1 MDEAR
6 VNEIGH
12 LETVIGN
19 IADRTVGF
27 DNLAD
32 EITNQVELLSDN
44 VIKDLF
50 ALLKSGY
57 YSTNVHREFRFP
69 IGIEANDVRGQL
81 YAMLA
86 LKMKQHNL

>member
-6 VNEIGH
+6 VNQIGH

-50 ALLKSGY
+50 DLLKS
-57 YSTNVHREFRFP
+57 
-69 IGIEANDVRGQL
+69 
-81 YAMLA
+81 
-86 LKMKQHNL
+86 